1 MMYKLFKGLL
11 AAMLFAAMSLPA
23 WAADHP
29 AQTLVEESVNELIHL
44 MDTEGERIKNDPAYR
59 KAKIDEIIV
68 PNLDFRAMTFL
79 AVGKSWR
86 KASKTQREQLV
97 TEFKTLLLNL
107 YTRSIDEYREGTIS
121 FEPFREGSRKDR
133 AEVSSTFSMPG
144 GGKTPVIYKLRS
156 DKQGE
161 NWAISDIEVNGQSL
175 IINFRAG
182 FAAEIEKNGID
193 GLIQAMKEK
202 NGSQ

>member
-1 MMYKLFKGLL
+1 
-11 AAMLFAAMSLPA
+11 
-23 WAADHP
+23 
-29 AQTLVEESVNELIHL
+29 
-44 MDTEGERIKNDPAYR
+44 
-59 KAKIDEIIV
+59 
-68 PNLDFRAMTFL
+68 
-79 AVGKSWR
+79 
-86 KASKTQREQLV
+86 
-97 TEFKTLLLNL
+97 
-107 YTRSIDEYREGTIS
+107 
-121 FEPFREGSRKDR
+121 
-133 AEVSSTFSMPG
+133 MPG